1 MPENCGMH
9 FCKPMPRIST
19 ILPPLFA
26 TCCFLVL
33 WQVLIM
39 VLALPAYLVPS
50 PLVVGKAFLTSFP
63 ALMHAFWRTMVVAIM
78 GLVLSTIAG
87 LAFSLVLSLWSFLDR
102 AFYPYLV
109 IFQAVPIITV
119 APLVVI
125 WFGSGFI
132 ATAIIAW
139 ISSVV
144 PVIASTVAGI
154 RATPL
159 PLLDLFRL
167 QKASLFRIYWQLRL
181 PFALPSFFTGLRIA
195 GGLAVVGAI
204 IGEYMIGMGG
214 QAAGLGFV
222 IAESAARL
230 EVPVLFAATV
240 LSCLLGAFFFLVI
253 GFLEKHFLFWHAR
266 TG

>member
-1 MPENCGMH
+1 MP
-9 FCKPMPRIST
+9 KIST

-26 TCCFLVL
+26 ACFFLVL
-33 WQVLIM
+33 WQALIM
-39 VLALPAYLVPS
+39 VLALPPYLVPS
-50 PLVVGKAFLTSFP
+50 PIAVGKAFLASFDV
-63 ALMHAFWRTMVVAIM
+63 LMHAFWRTVVVAII
-78 GLVLSTIAG
+78 GLGLSAIAG
-87 LAFSLVLSLWSFLDR
+87 LAFSLMLSLWSFLDR

-109 IFQAVPIITV
+109 IFQAVPIITI

-125 WFGSGFI
+125 WFGSGFA
-132 ATAIIAW
+132 ATTIIAW

-144 PVIASTVAGI
+144 PVIASTVTGI

-167 QKASLFRIYWQLRL
+167 QQASLFQTYWQLRL
-181 PFALPSFFTGLRIA
+181 PFALPYFFSGLRIA

-214 QAAGLGFV
+214 QSAGLGFV

-230 EVPVLFAATV
+230 DVPVLFAATL
-240 LSCLLGAFFFLVI
+240 LSCLLGAFFFLMI
-253 GFLEKHFLFWHAR
+253 AFLEKHFLFWHR
-266 TG
+266 HTLG